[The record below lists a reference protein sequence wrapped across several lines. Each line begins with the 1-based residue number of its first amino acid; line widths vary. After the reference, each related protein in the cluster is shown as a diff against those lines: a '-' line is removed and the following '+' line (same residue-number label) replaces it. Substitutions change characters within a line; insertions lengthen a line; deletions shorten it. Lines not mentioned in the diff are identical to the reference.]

1 MIRPAIIEDI
11 PQLVDIWLR
20 ASLLA
25 HDFIPAD
32 FWHARADD
40 MASLYLPG
48 AETFVLEAAER
59 PIGFAALNGDHL
71 EALFVDP
78 EVQNFGHGSR
88 LMAHAM
94 GQRER
99 LTLCVY
105 SRNVR
110 AVSFYRRL
118 GFQVVEE
125 RREPLSGENETLM
138 AWERRLPRPPEGLV
152 T

>member
-1 MIRPAIIEDI
+1 MIRPAVREDI

-25 HDFIPAD
+25 HDFIPEA
-32 FWHARADD
+32 FWHERAAD
-40 MASLYLPG
+40 MARIYLPR
-48 AETFVLEAAER
+48 AEIDVLEAAGR
-59 PIGFAALNGDHL
+59 ALGFAALNGNHL

-78 EVQNFGHGSR
+78 DVQSFGHGTQ

-94 GQRER
+94 GKRER
-99 LTLCVY
+99 ITLCVY

-125 RREPLSGENETLM
+125 RREPVSGENETLM
-138 AWERRLPRPPEGLV
+138 SWSRQPDEAS
-152 T
+152 